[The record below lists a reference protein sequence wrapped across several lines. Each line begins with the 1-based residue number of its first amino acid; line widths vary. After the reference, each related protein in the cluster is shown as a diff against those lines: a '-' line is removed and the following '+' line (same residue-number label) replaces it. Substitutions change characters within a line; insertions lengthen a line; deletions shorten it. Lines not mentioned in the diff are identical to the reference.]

1 MYVRTKEENTKMW
14 LTDVKKLTALLYDRG
29 YKDLVMEKIVP
40 AHDGIAIYTT
50 YHTVLYVHHNGLI
63 QEFEREDM

>member
-1 MYVRTKEENTKMW
+1 MRLY
-14 LTDVKKLTALLYDRG
+14 DVKKLTALLYDRG

-40 AHDGIAIYTT
+40 AQDGIAIYTT
-50 YHTVLYVHHNGLI
+50 YRTVLYVHHNGFI

>member
-1 MYVRTKEENTKMW
+1 MW

-40 AHDGIAIYTT
+40 TQDSIAIYTT
-50 YHTVLYVHHNGLI
+50 YHTVLYVHRNGLI
-63 QEFEREDM
+63 QEFERGDE